1 MGAAAARAEPD
12 DQDGLFD
19 QVIQN
24 DVLAQ
29 ALEKREKARLAK
41 AKATKTYTEAHE
53 AAKGQIDA
61 LGLDAETVVRCGRFR
76 SASRS
81 VPARRCRSTRATR
94 PRWPSHRWSSRP
106 LHPAGRA
113 GLLAGGVRSD
123 GAWRP
128 AAAV

>member
-1 MGAAAARAEPD
+1 MKMGAAAARAEPD

-76 SASRS
+76 IRKSI
-81 VPARRCRSTRATR
+81 R
-94 PRWPSHRWSSRP
+94 PGQTVSFDTSDTPTLAISP
-106 LHPAGRA
+106 LE
-113 GLLAGGVRSD
+113 
-123 GAWRP
+123 
-128 AAAV
+128 